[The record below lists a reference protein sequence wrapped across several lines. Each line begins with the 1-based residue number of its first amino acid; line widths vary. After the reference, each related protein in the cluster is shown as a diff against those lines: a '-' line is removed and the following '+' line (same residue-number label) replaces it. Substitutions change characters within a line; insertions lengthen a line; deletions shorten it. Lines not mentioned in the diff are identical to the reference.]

1 MSLTKV
7 AANERQ
13 LQQVFVPICPV
24 KGVNELKIVD
34 ISVV

>member
-7 AANERQ
+7 SANERQ
-13 LQQVFVPICPV
+13 LQQVFVPICRV